1 MEKKLF
7 PVKAMLTGNE
17 LKKLDEKVEKCN
29 QTRAGYIRMLV
40 NGAVPRV
47 VPESDYFRAKYILEE
62 IFKEIKDLS
71 DKRNFTRE
79 EIASILKR
87 LAFLIIQFQK
97 NVLLPDKVSKVG
109 DLIGDDE
116 DLGGKR

>member
-1 MEKKLF
+1 
-7 PVKAMLTGNE
+7 
-17 LKKLDEKVEKCN
+17 
-29 QTRAGYIRMLV
+29 MLV
-40 NGAVPRV
+40 NGAVPKA
-47 VPESDYFRAKYILEE
+47 VPESNYFRAKYVLEE
-62 IFKEIKDLS
+62 LFKEIKDLS
-71 DKRNFTRE
+71 GKRNFTRE

-116 DLGGKR
+116 NLGGKR